1 MENMLTFGT
10 LYDEHGIPRFFITD
24 TDDLTVE
31 PLVVLDYQAVQQLL
45 GFATDYLITAED
57 YYEDNDSESYVF

>member
-45 GFATDYLITAED
+45 GFATDYLIIAED